1 MSISFR
7 TIGVDRTLGIE
18 VLSNQMYGRAF
29 CYERPDI
36 FDCYSI
42 DRCGRCFKNFGLSKT
57 GLRDHFLAVATTSFT
72 PGRDLF
78 SIYTS
83 QTWFHEAMRDLEKRE
98 KLAHVETLQITHRIL
113 TDGLDTQIKLESGVT
128 TTPRTLLMTHGI
140 ITRTRGVTR

>member
-1 MSISFR
+1 MSISFK

-42 DRCGRCFKNFGLSKT
+42 DRTGRTFKNFGLARVC
-57 GLRDHFLAVATTSFT
+57 LRAHFLSVANTSFI

-78 SIYTS
+78 SAYSS
-83 QTWFHEAMRDLEKRE
+83 QTWFHEVMRDLEKRE
-98 KLAHVETLQITHRIL
+98 KLTHVETLQIAHRIL
-113 TDGLDTQIKLESGVT
+113 TEGLDAKIKLESGAS
-128 TTPRTLLMTHGI
+128 TTPRSLLITHGL
-140 ITRTRGVTR
+140 ITRNKGVTR